1 MRFLV
6 TGGAGFVGSHIVD
19 RLISEEHEVVVI
31 DNLLTGSRHNVNPKA
46 IFYQL
51 DIVDF
56 EKLEEVFN
64 KHKFDYIFHVA
75 AGYLV
80 QSIENPQRDLMIN
93 GIGTLNICQLSLKYK
108 IKKIV
113 YSNSG
118 GASYGEPKKLPLT
131 EDHSI
136 LPLNPYG
143 ASKFI
148 GELYLYMYHKN
159 YGLNYTSLRYGNV
172 YGPRQNPKLEGGV
185 VSVFL
190 DSFLKGER
198 PIMRSDGTPTRDYV
212 FVEDVVDANMLA
224 LKKGGPD
231 GYHVATG
238 IEISVY
244 DLISLMQKVLN
255 TSLNV
260 VKGPPR
266 IGDIQRAV
274 FDISKIKNELGWA
287 PKTSL
292 EDGLR
297 QTADWQKKVQ
307 EGIIKI

>member
-1 MRFLV
+1 MNFLV

-19 RLISEEHEVVVI
+19 RLINKGNEVVVI
-31 DNLLTGSRHNVNPKA
+31 DNFLTGSRYNINPKA
-46 IFYQL
+46 IFYEL
-51 DIVDF
+51 DITDI
-56 EKLEEVFN
+56 EKLENVFK
-64 KHKFDYIFHVA
+64 KHSFDYVFHVA

-93 GIGTLNICQLSLKYK
+93 GVGTLNICQLSIKYK
-108 IKKIV
+108 IKKII

-118 GASYGEPKKLPLT
+118 GASYGEPQNLPLT
-131 EDHSI
+131 ENHSI

-185 VSVFL
+185 ISVFL
-190 DSFLKGER
+190 NSFLKNES
-198 PIMRSDGTPTRDYV
+198 PAMRSDGTPTRDYV
-212 FVEDVVDANMLA
+212 YVDDVVDANMLA
-224 LKKGGPD
+224 IEKGKAE

-238 IEISVY
+238 VEVSVQE
-244 DLISLMQKVLN
+244 LVKLMQKVLDTN
-255 TSLNV
+255 LNV

-274 FDISKIKNELGWA
+274 FDISKIKRDLGWA

-297 QTADWQKKVQ
+297 KTIDWQRKVQ
-307 EGIIKI
+307 QGLINI